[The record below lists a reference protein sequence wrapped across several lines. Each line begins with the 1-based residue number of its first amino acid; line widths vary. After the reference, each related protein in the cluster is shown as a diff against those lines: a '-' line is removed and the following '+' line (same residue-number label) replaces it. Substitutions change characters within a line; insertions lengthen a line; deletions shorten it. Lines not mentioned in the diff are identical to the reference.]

1 MLSSF
6 SKLPRQVMLL
16 WYCPW
21 SSCEFC
27 FPLFLTTTGQ
37 YPWNLY
43 SLASIPLWICY
54 LVLSLFAVW
63 MVVMCPGLPKG
74 FQVTTY
80 SYAISLYQTLTPFA
94 IMHAWSPVSSC
105 MCVGVGEWDSEYVKI
120 MSRLQRVWERCL
132 QHYDAI
138 KLTSHSYASTLHMD
152 SLKVLC
158 YWIWANI

>member
-1 MLSSF
+1 MWIL
-6 SKLPRQVMLL
+6 
-16 WYCPW
+16 
-21 SSCEFC
+21 
-27 FPLFLTTTGQ
+27 FPAVFNYYRQ

-43 SLASIPLWICY
+43 SLASIPFWICY

-63 MVVMCPGLPKG
+63 MVVICPGLPKG

-80 SYAISLYQTLTPFA
+80 GYAISPYQTLTPFA

-105 MCVGVGEWDSEYVKI
+105 MCLCVCELDSEYVKI

-132 QHYDAI
+132 QHCGAI
-138 KLTSHSYASTLHMD
+138 KLTSHSYASTLH

-158 YWIWANI
+158 CWIWADIKFSVEFVF